1 MKQLTA
7 EEALEFISSLNT
19 FAILDKNARYTYVS
33 KRWCELTGYTEE
45 QVLGERVDKL
55 FPDTMALKIY
65 ETGQPIAGH
74 PVQLAGSKIFT
85 NYSPRISPSGEI
97 IGCYL
102 YTIFT
107 GQKEAMQFEKQLK
120 AITQELDYYKNE
132 LSRERGARYS
142 LDNILGTSEP
152 IRRLKEQIRQAAASS
167 STVLIEGETGTGKEL
182 IAHSIHSMSS
192 RSTNTFVRVNCSA
205 IPEDLMESEFFGY
218 TSGAFTGALKGGKKG
233 RFLAADHG
241 SLFLDEINLM
251 PLTMQPKFLRTLQEQ
266 EITPV
271 GSTESIPIDVRI
283 IAASNIPLSTLVPA
297 SKFRMDLYYRL
308 NVIRIQAPPLRSH
321 KEDIPQLT
329 EHMMEELNLKLG
341 TFIHGI
347 EDDGMDYLMSRDWP
361 GNIRELQ
368 NCIEAAM
375 NNCTSEVLTQEDLM
389 SSSGVNPLLNRYGK
403 VTYDTPWTLKD
414 LRSKFEK
421 NVITDILKQCSGNK
435 KRTAQMLG
443 ISRTVLYDKLNEYG
457 IVYEEELL

>member
-1 MKQLTA
+1 
-7 EEALEFISSLNT
+7 
-19 FAILDKNARYTYVS
+19 
-33 KRWCELTGYTEE
+33 
-45 QVLGERVDKL
+45 
-55 FPDTMALKIY
+55 
-65 ETGQPIAGH
+65 
-74 PVQLAGSKIFT
+74 
-85 NYSPRISPSGEI
+85 
-97 IGCYL
+97 
-102 YTIFT
+102 
-107 GQKEAMQFEKQLK
+107 
-120 AITQELDYYKNE
+120 
-132 LSRERGARYS
+132 
-142 LDNILGTSEP
+142 
-152 IRRLKEQIRQAAASS
+152 
-167 STVLIEGETGTGKEL
+167 
-182 IAHSIHSMSS
+182 
-192 RSTNTFVRVNCSA
+192 
-205 IPEDLMESEFFGY
+205 
-218 TSGAFTGALKGGKKG
+218 
-233 RFLAADHG
+233 
-241 SLFLDEINLM
+241 
-251 PLTMQPKFLRTLQEQ
+251 
-266 EITPV
+266 
-271 GSTESIPIDVRI
+271 
-283 IAASNIPLSTLVPA
+283 
-297 SKFRMDLYYRL
+297 MDLYYRL

-414 LRSKFEK
+414 LSSKFEK